1 MPQILENIGFVANNS
16 KHVHINKERI
26 PKFCKDFDGNEMR
39 HWLNACPLNLS
50 METNGEKL
58 NFLLVFN
65 SISFCYWGEP
75 KWAIEYKG
83 NKYNGSWG
91 MIASL
96 ERALD
101 EGKYILN
108 PKFLAAISEEELGEI
123 LRGNIEIPLL
133 AERCKILSEV
143 GRALNKKFNGNFSN
157 LVNEANGDGI
167 KLLNLIVSNFPSFN
181 DFSRYAGK
189 NIYFYKRAQLLVS
202 DIYQLFNGK
211 GYGKLKNMDKITACA
226 DYKLPWVLRRFRVMS
241 YSTELTNK
249 IDNKIQ
255 IKKGS
260 EEEIEIRANTIMACE
275 LIKEELRKNNLKMD
289 SIHVN
294 DYLWLMG
301 QKRTHEDEPY
311 HRTLTTFY

>member
-1 MPQILENIGFVANNS
+1 MVEILENIKLVSNNS
-16 KHVHINKERI
+16 KHVRINKERI
-26 PKFCKDFDGNEMR
+26 PKFCKDFNLNEMR
-39 HWLNACPLNLS
+39 HWIRACPLNLS
-50 METNGEKL
+50 RETDEEKL

-75 KWAIEYKG
+75 KWAVEYKG
-83 NKYNGSWG
+83 KEYDGSWG

-101 EGKYILN
+101 DGKDILN
-108 PKFLAAISEEELGEI
+108 PKFLAAISEEELGSS
-123 LRGNIEIPLL
+123 LRGNVEIPLL
-133 AERCKILSEV
+133 AERCRILNEI
-143 GRALNKKFNGNFSN
+143 GTALNKKFDGNFSN

-167 KLLNLIVSNFPSFN
+167 KLLNLIISNFPSFN

-202 DIYQLFNGK
+202 DIHQLFEGR
-211 GYGKLKNMDKITACA
+211 GHGSLKNMGKITACA

-241 YSTELTNK
+241 YSTELANK

-275 LIKEELRKNNLKMD
+275 LIKEELRKNNSKID
-289 SIHVN
+289 SIQVN

-301 QKRTHEDEPY
+301 QKRAHDDEPY

>member
-1 MPQILENIGFVANNS
+1 MHQILENIKFVSDNS
-16 KHVHINKERI
+16 KHVRINRERI
-26 PKFCKDFDGNEMR
+26 GKFCKNFDNNEIQ
-39 HWLNACPLNLS
+39 HWLNACPLDMS
-50 METNGEKL
+50 RESDDEKL

-65 SISFCYWGEP
+65 AISFCYWSEP
-75 KWAIEYKG
+75 KWAVEYKG
-83 NKYNGSWG
+83 KKYDGSWA

-101 EGKYILN
+101 DGKDILS
-108 PKFLAAISEEELGEI
+108 PEFLANISENELAEI

-133 AERCKILSEV
+133 KERCKILNEI
-143 GRALNKKFNGNFSN
+143 GTALNKKFNGKFSN
-157 LVNEANGDGI
+157 LVKGANKDGI
-167 KLLNLIVSNFPSFN
+167 KLLDLIVSNFPSFN
-181 DFSRYAGK
+181 DFSRYNGK

-202 DIYQLFNGK
+202 DIYQLFKGK
-211 GYGKLKNMDKITACA
+211 GYGKLKNMNKITACA
-226 DYKLPWVLRRFRVMS
+226 DYKLPWVLRRFRLMS
-241 YSTELTNK
+241 YSTELANQ

-275 LIKEELRKNNLKMD
+275 LIKEELRKQNTRID

-294 DYLWLMG
+294 DYLWIMG